1 MEQATVAVV
10 SLVQG
15 TKDKIVLR
23 KPLRKP
29 FVPHSSGFTHSV
41 SDRSQEKLHLGSP
54 RFLLGSDE
62 ITCTQD
68 RMAAAPEISETPFM
82 LSSWYWCVCLS
93 SPCTS
98 HSKHYGYFVP

>member
-1 MEQATVAVV
+1 MDQTTVAVV

-29 FVPHSSGFTHSV
+29 FVPQSSGFTHSE
-41 SDRSQEKLHLGSP
+41 RPQPGEAAPH
-54 RFLLGSDE
+54 FLLGSE
-62 ITCTQD
+62 HGITCTQD

-82 LSSWYWCVCLS
+82 LSCWYWCVCLS